1 MFCCSVVLRQQS
13 LESMRDG
20 HAKCCYSFSDHVV
33 SLDKTRGKVEEKRK
47 LIRSRLSNP
56 VESKHHELTQGM

>member
-1 MFCCSVVLRQQS
+1 MTDTLNVAL
-13 LESMRDG
+13 
-20 HAKCCYSFSDHVV
+20 AFSDHVV
-33 SLDKTRGKVEEKRK
+33 FFLSLDKTRGKVEEKRK